1 MDLLLCKTVKFG
13 FCWMVGQVVLVNNV
27 LERSSFL
34 HQERAFADEIFSLAN
49 KSWMESDPE
58 AGRTAPI
65 VNNRYTGYRY
75 PFSISTVKYEYTVA
89 LSLVLGSIKNFHRCD
104 RVNRTVFG
112 GCEID

>member
-13 FCWMVGQVVLVNNV
+13 FCWMVGQVVLLNNV
-27 LERSSFL
+27 LERSSFP

-65 VNNRYTGYRY
+65 DN
-75 PFSISTVKYEYTVA
+75 
-89 LSLVLGSIKNFHRCD
+89 
-104 RVNRTVFG
+104 
-112 GCEID
+112 